1 MDDMTEKDLIKSRKS
16 INSTV
21 IKLKN
26 AMKELKSWQVDVSG
40 IDNFLKGVEELLNYD
55 VGAGITIKP
64 FESVLSELRNK
75 LDDALSEQ
83 EAIIKEIDKEMGK
96 F

>member
-26 AMKELKSWQVDVSG
+26 AMRELKSWQLDVSG

-75 LDDALSEQ
+75 LDDALNEQ
-83 EAIIKEIDKEMGK
+83 EVIIKEIDKEMGK

>member
-26 AMKELKSWQVDVSG
+26 AMKELKSWQVDVCG

-75 LDDALSEQ
+75 LDDALNEQ

>member
-21 IKLKN
+21 IKLRD

-75 LDDALSEQ
+75 LDDALNEQ

>member
-1 MDDMTEKDLIKSRKS
+1 MDDMTEKDLIKFRKS

-26 AMKELKSWQVDVSG
+26 AMRELKSWQLDVSG

-75 LDDALSEQ
+75 LDDALNEQ
-83 EAIIKEIDKEMGK
+83 EVIIKEIDKEMGK

>member
-55 VGAGITIKP
+55 VGTGITIKP
-64 FESVLSELRNK
+64 FENVLSELRNK
-75 LDDALSEQ
+75 LDDALDEQ
-83 EAIIKEIDKEMGK
+83 EKIIKEIDKELGE

>member
-75 LDDALSEQ
+75 LDDALNEQ

>member
-40 IDNFLKGVEELLNYD
+40 IDNFLKGVEELLNSD

-64 FESVLSELRNK
+64 FESVLLEIEDK
-75 LDDALSEQ
+75 LDDALYEQ
-83 EAIIKEIDKEMGK
+83 EEIIKEIDKEMGK

>member
-26 AMKELKSWQVDVSG
+26 ALKELKSWQVDVSG

-64 FESVLSELRNK
+64 FESILSELRNK
-75 LDDALSEQ
+75 LDDALYEQ
-83 EAIIKEIDKEMGK
+83 EEIIKEIDKEMGK

>member
-64 FESVLSELRNK
+64 FEGILSELRNK
-75 LDDALSEQ
+75 LDDALNEQ
-83 EAIIKEIDKEMGK
+83 EAIIKEIDKELGE

>member
-26 AMKELKSWQVDVSG
+26 AMRELKSWQVDVSG

-75 LDDALSEQ
+75 LDDALNEQ

>member
-26 AMKELKSWQVDVSG
+26 ALKELKSWQVDVSG

-64 FESVLSELRNK
+64 FESILSELRNK
-75 LDDALSEQ
+75 LDDALNEQ
-83 EAIIKEIDKEMGK
+83 EAIIKEIDKELGK

>member
-75 LDDALSEQ
+75 LDDALNEQ
-83 EAIIKEIDKEMGK
+83 EVIIKEIDKEMGK

>member
-26 AMKELKSWQVDVSG
+26 AMKELKSYQVDVSG

-64 FESVLSELRNK
+64 FESILSELRNK
-75 LDDALSEQ
+75 LDDALNEQ
-83 EAIIKEIDKEMGK
+83 EAIIKEIDKELEE

>member
-1 MDDMTEKDLIKSRKS
+1 MDDMTEKDLIKSRKR

-64 FESVLSELRNK
+64 FESVLLEIEDK
-75 LDDALSEQ
+75 LDDALYEQ
-83 EAIIKEIDKEMGK
+83 EEIIKEIDKEMGK

>member
-26 AMKELKSWQVDVSG
+26 AMNELKSWQVDVSG

-64 FESVLSELRNK
+64 FESVLLEIEDK
-75 LDDALSEQ
+75 LDDALYEQ
-83 EAIIKEIDKEMGK
+83 EEIIKEIDKEMGK

>member
-16 INSTV
+16 ISSTV

-26 AMKELKSWQVDVSG
+26 AMRELKSWQVDVSG

-55 VGAGITIKP
+55 VGAGITIKS

-75 LDDALSEQ
+75 LDDALNEQ

>member
-16 INSTV
+16 INSTI

-26 AMKELKSWQVDVSG
+26 ALKELKSWQVDVSG

-64 FESVLSELRNK
+64 FESILSELRNK
-75 LDDALSEQ
+75 LDDALYEQ
-83 EAIIKEIDKEMGK
+83 EEIIKEIDKEMGK

>member
-1 MDDMTEKDLIKSRKS
+1 MDDMTDENLIEFRNS
-16 INSTV
+16 INNTV
-21 IKLKN
+21 IELKN
-26 AMKELKSWQVDVSG
+26 SLEELDVWQKEISG

-64 FESVLSELRNK
+64 FESVLLEIEDK
-75 LDDALSEQ
+75 LDDALYEQ
-83 EAIIKEIDKEMGK
+83 EEIIKEIDKEMGK

>member
-26 AMKELKSWQVDVSG
+26 AMKELNSWQVDVSG
-40 IDNFLKGVEELLNYD
+40 IDNFLKGVEELLKYD

-64 FESVLSELRNK
+64 FESVLLEIEDK
-75 LDDALSEQ
+75 LDDALYEQ
-83 EAIIKEIDKEMGK
+83 EEIIKEIDKEMGK

>member
-26 AMKELKSWQVDVSG
+26 ALKELKQWQVDVSG

-64 FESVLSELRNK
+64 FESILSELRNK
-75 LDDALSEQ
+75 LDDALNEQ
-83 EAIIKEIDKEMGK
+83 EAIIKEIDKELEE

>member
-1 MDDMTEKDLIKSRKS
+1 MDDMTDENLIESRNS
-16 INSTV
+16 INNTV
-21 IKLKN
+21 IELKN
-26 AMKELKSWQVDVSG
+26 SLEELDVWQKEISG

-64 FESVLSELRNK
+64 FESVLLEIEDK
-75 LDDALSEQ
+75 LDDALYEQ
-83 EAIIKEIDKEMGK
+83 EEIIKEIDKEMGK